1 VSATNGD
8 PARAGENQL
17 VSMRMPTDR
26 SRKQWPWVKVATVL
40 YFLSSSHQQFV
51 EEIGTN
57 PTSRA
62 CYG

>member
-1 VSATNGD
+1 VIRLVPVRTTM
-8 PARAGENQL
+8 
-17 VSMRMPTDR
+17 VSMQMPTDR
-26 SRKQWPWVKVATVL
+26 SRKQWPWVEVATVP
-40 YFLSSSHQQFV
+40 YFLFSLHRQFV